1 MKKILFLASIITV
14 LISCQAP
21 KQKET
26 AQIDQ
31 KIVIGHEFN
40 DKSEKLDI
48 ISGDVGLTSI
58 WLDYMKAHNERDLDK
73 IAEIDASDIEVYRA
87 DGTVGKGRKT
97 HRQVLSEWF
106 QTSNPNWKVVWMVTN
121 SVEKNDGS
129 MEHWLTTG
137 NEFTDTVQGEQIMI
151 NVVADVNFLD
161 GKIKRINIHNR
172 AQEKQ

>member
-1 MKKILFLASIITV
+1 MKKIVFLASIITV

-26 AQIDQ
+26 AQIDE

-73 IAEIDASDIEVYRA
+73 ISTFTNHA
-87 DGTVGKGRKT
+87 
-97 HRQVLSEWF
+97 
-106 QTSNPNWKVVWMVTN
+106 KV
-121 SVEKNDGS
+121 
-129 MEHWLTTG
+129 MESPVAILCDF
-137 NEFTDTVQGEQIMI
+137 ELMKDDT
-151 NVVADVNFLD
+151 
-161 GKIKRINIHNR
+161 
-172 AQEKQ
+172 